1 MRVVVGQAENIDT
14 RSAVGSVISQCRAQL
29 AGRRPRAGILM
40 AGVEYD
46 HSQVLATIQDAFPD
60 LPLVGCTTAG
70 EMASAVGFSDDSLA
84 LLLFCS
90 GQLAFG
96 AGQGGGLVTGPGGCG
111 GAGPGHGT
119 QQPAGTGAVVPGFL

>member
-1 MRVVVGQAENIDT
+1 MKVVVGQAENIDT
-14 RSAVGSVISQCRAQL
+14 RNAVRSVISQCQAQL
-29 AGRRPRAGILM
+29 AGRRPRSGILM

-46 HSQVLATIQDAFPD
+46 HAQVLAAVQEAFPD

-84 LLLFCS
+84 LMLFCS

-96 AGQGGGLVTGPGGCG
+96 AGRGL
-111 GAGPGHGT
+111 ALS
-119 QQPAGTGAVVPGFL
+119 QDRKSVV